1 MRIEMPGMTNVVR
14 FPLERRVEPSLELL
28 LSIAPDSREVD
39 LVAEAFD
46 LDHRLGDTRHEA
58 DRAMAEHILNNVVP
72 EPGVRRRAEL
82 DALLRPLI
90 ARAVETCRQAHR
102 AAELARAANERLVR
116 AQAEGGYWI
125 EPLEE
130 RATAA
135 TNEAARLLIEAHVAS
150 EEAQG
155 AARAVSIA
163 KRGEPWAPFDIK
175 KEEQLLFF
183 GQDRLQAPV

>member
-28 LSIAPDSREVD
+28 VSIAPDSREVD

-58 DRAMAEHILNNVVP
+58 DRAMAVHILNNVAP
-72 EPGVRRRAEL
+72 EPGARRRAEL
-82 DALLRPLI
+82 DELLRPLI
-90 ARAVETCRQAHR
+90 ARAVEACRLAHR
-102 AAELARAANERLVR
+102 AVEKARVANERLVR

-135 TNEAARLLIEAHVAS
+135 TNEAARLLIEAHIAS

-155 AARAVSIA
+155 AARAVSLA
-163 KRGEPWAPFDIK
+163 KQGEPWEPFDMK

-183 GQDRLQAPV
+183 GEDRRQESA